1 MTKDVSDSKSPPH
14 QVIAFLKEGRDS
26 LRIKYRQL
34 RVDLRRAENHI
45 RSLTKSRD
53 SWRQRAEDAE
63 AELRRSPK
71 KSLPR

>member
-1 MTKDVSDSKSPPH
+1 MTKDVSDYKSPPH
-14 QVIAFLKEGRDS
+14 KVIAFLKEGRDS
-26 LRIKYRQL
+26 LRVKYRQL

-53 SWRQRAEDAE
+53 TWRQRAEVAE
-63 AELRRSPK
+63 AELRRPKK